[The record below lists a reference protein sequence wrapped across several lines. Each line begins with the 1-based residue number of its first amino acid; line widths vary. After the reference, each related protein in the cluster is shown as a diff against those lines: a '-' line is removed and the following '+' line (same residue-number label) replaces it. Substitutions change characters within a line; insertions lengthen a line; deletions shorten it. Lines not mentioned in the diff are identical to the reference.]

1 MHDQNEMQS
10 HREAM
15 AGAMAFPGAPDD
27 VAKILRQIGDS
38 VAHNP
43 GRLQRLAPRFDMGGR
58 EVGLS
63 VVHPGGSSVAWR
75 CPLLD
80 VSPGGAAMLYPGFLH
95 LHTRCMVH
103 LAALGGKPLAISGR
117 LAWCRF
123 ATGMVHVVGLAW
135 DEELDVRQIVPQR
148 EWIEQVAKGDQ
159 HLNAELTG
167 TMLAVGFDKLES
179 GLLRIFTA
187 GTRLRLRN
195 VPDAGAALD
204 LARAEAMDAI
214 LVDADNDSIDHADL
228 SNRLR
233 DMGLREPILL
243 ASSKPSAIAPQADGV
258 EVVAKPLSRE
268 SLHVAI
274 RDQMLANATPVAGSK
289 PIHSDMPQ
297 LAEIGELAE
306 AVSEYLALARHRRYA
321 ATGRQD
327 RRRPRRSE
335 RLPIAAQHRGGL
347 RLCRPGRRRGR
358 RRHSPQRLGI
368 RHRGRRRDP
377 ARRPRGGSACGPHRP
392 GGRHRR
398 LAAITLGRRRGP
410 VPDARGLSGRRL

>member
-306 AVSEYLALARHRRYA
+306 AVSEYLALARDTADTLRQA
-321 ATGRQD
+321 AKTDDAHAALSACQSLRNTGAGFGFAVLADVAADAVTALNASGSATEAAGAIQLVVRVVD
-327 RRRPRRSE
+327 RLVDPT
-335 RLPIAAQHRGGL
+335 
-347 RLCRPGRRRGR
+347 
-358 RRHSPQRLGI
+358 
-368 RHRGRRRDP
+368 DP
-377 ARRPRGGSACGPHRP
+377 AADT
-392 GGRHRR
+392 
-398 LAAITLGRRRGP
+398 AA
-410 VPDARGLSGRRL
+410 